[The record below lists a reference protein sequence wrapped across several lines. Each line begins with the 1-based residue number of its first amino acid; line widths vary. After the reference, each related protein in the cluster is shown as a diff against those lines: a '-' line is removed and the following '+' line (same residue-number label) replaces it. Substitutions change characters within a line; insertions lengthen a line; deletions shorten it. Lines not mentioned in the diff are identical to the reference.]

1 MPSKDIKKA
10 LNMRKRI
17 KKAKPKFKRQELGR
31 QPLLKDT
38 WRRPRGRHSKLRVG
52 EKARGKKPS
61 IGYGSPKN
69 VRGLNRQGYKEILV
83 SNIKELEDINPKEEM
98 IIISGKVGRKKR
110 FEILETATK
119 MGIKVSNYN
128 GPL

>member
-1 MPSKDIKKA
+1 MKVMVSKEIKQI
-10 LNMRKRI
+10 LNIRKKI

-61 IGYGSPKN
+61 IGYGSPSAVK
-69 VRGLNRQGYKEILV
+69 GLNRHGYKEVVV
-83 SNIKELEDINPKEEM
+83 SNIKDLEKLNTKEEM
-98 IIISGKVGRKKR
+98 GIISATVGKKKR
-110 FEILETATK
+110 FEMLEFANEK
-119 MGIKVSNYN
+119 SIKISNA
-128 GPL
+128 